1 MITFH
6 CMMIPSKNSCT
17 VIQHCQNSYQY
28 FHEEDTTMQRYQM
41 ISQNELEQ
49 IHENSLRIMENIGVI
64 MTHAPALE
72 ILKKRNYTIHIR

>member
-1 MITFH
+1 
-6 CMMIPSKNSCT
+6 
-17 VIQHCQNSYQY
+17 
-28 FHEEDTTMQRYQM
+28 MQRYQM
-41 ISQNELEQ
+41 ISQSELEQ